1 MRKMNKGMAALAA
14 AIMTALPTGVM
25 AATNSAQAKQETKF
39 ETSFTKNEREPRP
52 VDENGKAINEDGSEV
67 AEKDLLPAPEGEKIG
82 EKPEF
87 GQMPPQMGGNGQ
99 MPEMNQSGEK
109 TEFGQIPPQ
118 MGENGQMPEMN
129 DSRQDNQRPEGT
141 GRDQAP
147 AAR

>member
-87 GQMPPQMGGNGQ
+87 G
-99 MPEMNQSGEK
+99 
-109 TEFGQIPPQ
+109 
-118 MGENGQMPEMN
+118 
-129 DSRQDNQRPEGT
+129 
-141 GRDQAP
+141 
-147 AAR
+147 